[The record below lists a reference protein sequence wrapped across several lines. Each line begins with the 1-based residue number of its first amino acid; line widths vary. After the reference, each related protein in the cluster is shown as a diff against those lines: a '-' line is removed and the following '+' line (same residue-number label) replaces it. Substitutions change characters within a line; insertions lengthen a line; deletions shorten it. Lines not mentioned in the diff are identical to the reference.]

1 MSWYPDVKDTEL
13 PWSIIYYPTEPLLA
27 PTRRVIS
34 PVGCVRTEAA
44 GRWLLAVRSLALTF
58 SARPDGTSL
67 LHSPC
72 ARLCTCSGVDVSP
85 VVWFA
90 LLSFLNEI
98 LLGRQGLLVLLS
110 EKTPVV

>member
-1 MSWYPDVKDTEL
+1 MAAVL
-13 PWSIIYYPTEPLLA
+13 PHTFRGVSDA
-27 PTRRVIS
+27 R
-34 PVGCVRTEAA
+34 AA
-44 GRWLLAVRSLALTF
+44 
-58 SARPDGTSL
+58 DGTSSL
-67 LHSPC
+67 SRCL
-72 ARLCTCSGVDVSP
+72 RSGVDVTP